1 MHSIKHYFKLAF
13 VIILGCGSGVLYAQN
28 PQTIDACINTGRGAF
43 IEQNYAKAET
53 IFEYC
58 LKMDPKNEEVALS
71 LAGIYMT
78 QDKLEAAE
86 KYFNN
91 ALAVMP
97 RTSPYWSYTYSM
109 LGDIAYKRNQPL
121 KALEMYNKSL
131 EYNAANVNSLVGRG
145 LVLEYD
151 GDVNKAAESYQSAS
165 AVEPLNFIARN
176 RLISLEP
183 EYMTDD
189 QILLALKQRY
199 AVAPEVTELTDEQRE
214 LFTKIHQAEQRRGV
228 DYLKNRRVR
237 SNEEQVVTINK
248 NTSFAR
254 DMLTLSGYNTLEKS
268 VAQDAVNTF
277 QQVGVPLQDVFELRD
292 LTGVKIFTKESTLTE
307 NGFFAY
313 ISALKGQKL
322 YLLPK
327 EEIPPTSAV
336 RKKIKQT
343 IANLKK
349 NDYIE
354 ITASELKN
362 IETETRCSRRTL
374 QTKLG
379 LVIVPM
385 TKKTGRYFVF
395 AGKEDN
401 SLKTGAYYYTML
413 NRAKKNPRVRIP
425 QNDRIENYRA
435 WSPSLCADN
444 GTLVFE

>member
-1 MHSIKHYFKLAF
+1 
-13 VIILGCGSGVLYAQN
+13 
-28 PQTIDACINTGRGAF
+28 
-43 IEQNYAKAET
+43 
-53 IFEYC
+53 
-58 LKMDPKNEEVALS
+58 
-71 LAGIYMT
+71 
-78 QDKLEAAE
+78 
-86 KYFNN
+86 
-91 ALAVMP
+91 
-97 RTSPYWSYTYSM
+97 
-109 LGDIAYKRNQPL
+109 
-121 KALEMYNKSL
+121 
-131 EYNAANVNSLVGRG
+131 
-145 LVLEYD
+145 
-151 GDVNKAAESYQSAS
+151 
-165 AVEPLNFIARN
+165 
-176 RLISLEP
+176 
-183 EYMTDD
+183 
-189 QILLALKQRY
+189 
-199 AVAPEVTELTDEQRE
+199 
-214 LFTKIHQAEQRRGV
+214 
-228 DYLKNRRVR
+228 
-237 SNEEQVVTINK
+237 
-248 NTSFAR
+248 
-254 DMLTLSGYNTLEKS
+254 MLTLSGYNTLEKS

-292 LTGVKIFTKESTLTE
+292 LNGVKIFTKESTLTE

-349 NDYIE
+349 SDYIE

-395 AGKEDN
+395 AGKDDN

-413 NRAKKNPRVRIP
+413 NRAKKNPSARIP